1 MKRMTDRRTILLAAG
16 TTAMAAVTGA
26 AAAQSSQ
33 ISGTVTYEG
42 GTAIP
47 KGQIVI
53 SLDGKASP
61 DTARTAPQPLESNG
75 KSTAVD
81 FAIPLP
87 ARAANSAPAEI
98 VVQLLREDGWLL
110 ARGSAALQPGK
121 PVEVTLYTVMY

>member
-26 AAAQSSQ
+26 AAAQSGQ

-53 SLDGKASP
+53 SMDGNTSA
-61 DTARTAPQPLESNG
+61 DN
-75 KSTAVD
+75 
-81 FAIPLP
+81 
-87 ARAANSAPAEI
+87 ARAAQATLNSDGKSASVDFVVSMPARSANAAPAEI
-98 VVQLLREDGWLL
+98 IAQLLREDGWLL
-110 ARGSAALQPGK
+110 ARGSAALVHGAPLAI
-121 PVEVTLYTVMY
+121 TLYTVMY